1 VEESGNP
8 RERFVQR
15 IDDVREYGRIAGVA
29 EIARRYFA
37 MNAFD
42 GVLTTI
48 GVLMG
53 NYLGDV
59 RSPGTVIRI
68 GIATSIAMGVSG
80 LWGAYLTEAA
90 ERERDLA
97 ELERV
102 SLTDLGHT
110 KIGRASRMA
119 VVIVALVDG
128 LAPALAALIV
138 LIPLFAASLIG
149 SILVSYALSLALAL
163 IGLFGLGMFLG
174 RISGRGLIG
183 YGLRT
188 LVAGL
193 VSIALSFVLGDAGP

>member
-1 VEESGNP
+1 M
-8 RERFVQR
+8 
-15 IDDVREYGRIAGVA
+15 DDVREYSRIAGVA

-59 RSPGTVIRI
+59 RNPGTVIRI

-90 ERERDLA
+90 ERERELA

-102 SLTDLGHT
+102 SLTDLGQT

-128 LAPALAALIV
+128 LAPAMAALIV
-138 LIPLFAASLIG
+138 LIPLFAVSLIG
-149 SILVSYALSLALAL
+149 NILVSYALSVALAL

-174 RISGRGLIG
+174 HISGRGLIG

-193 VSIALSFVLGDAGP
+193 VSIALSFALEGVGP